1 MKPTVAAVLVVIISG
16 CDARELTVD
25 TAPERMRCTVV
36 QFERVK
42 SEADYCKAATI
53 FSGSYCFGAA
63 LIRNCSVAPK
73 EEKV

>member
-1 MKPTVAAVLVVIISG
+1 MKHTVIAVLVVIISG

-25 TAPERMRCTVV
+25 TAPERVRCTVV
-36 QFERVK
+36 QFERVQI
-42 SEADYCKAATI
+42 EADYCKAATY
-53 FSGSYCFGAA
+53 FFGRYCFSTA